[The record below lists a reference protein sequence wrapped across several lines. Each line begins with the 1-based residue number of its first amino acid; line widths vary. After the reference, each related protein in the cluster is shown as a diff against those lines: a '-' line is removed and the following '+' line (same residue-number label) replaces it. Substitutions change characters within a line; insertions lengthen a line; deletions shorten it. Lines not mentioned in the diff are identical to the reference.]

1 MRRCKGE
8 VDDADSPRTNKHI
21 KT

>member
-21 KT
+21 KA